1 MEEIDGIGATVAIA
15 IENYFKIDKNNQI
28 INNCLKL
35 GVEIESTHFD
45 QSHMKMLNEKVVITG
60 SFQSLSRGDLKQ
72 RLEKNGASV
81 TTSVSSKTTALI
93 VGDNPG
99 SKLKRAQKLNIKIV
113 HENELDK
120 FLKEN

>member
-1 MEEIDGIGATVAIA
+1 
-15 IENYFKIDKNNQI
+15 
-28 INNCLKL
+28 
-35 GVEIESTHFD
+35 
-45 QSHMKMLNEKVVITG
+45 MKMLNEKVVITG

-99 SKLKRAQKLNIKIV
+99 SKLKKAQKLNIKIV

>member
-1 MEEIDGIGATVAIA
+1 
-15 IENYFKIDKNNQI
+15 
-28 INNCLKL
+28 
-35 GVEIESTHFD
+35 
-45 QSHMKMLNEKVVITG
+45 MLNEKVVITG

-72 RLEKNGASV
+72 RLETNGASV

-93 VGDNPG
+93 VGNNPG
-99 SKLKRAQKLNIKIV
+99 SKLKKAQKLNIKIV